1 MLSKDETN
9 VERSSENDFQLT
21 QTRLS
26 RLLRAANV
34 WTTNILLMLVGL
46 AKASAIYVSGF
57 IVMDFRVAAIRNE
70 KYREKN
76 VSYQKGNGEV

>member
-1 MLSKDETN
+1 
-9 VERSSENDFQLT
+9 
-21 QTRLS
+21 
-26 RLLRAANV
+26 
-34 WTTNILLMLVGL
+34 MLVGL

-70 KYREKN
+70 NYREKN